1 MRETVRER
9 GSERGWAP
17 DSRRRSRTRWTA
29 LGREF
34 SRSRGRSRQR
44 RSAAAW
50 QRDQNM
56 YQNHS
61 TYKEGGYDRGIYKQ
75 ATAFFFTNFP
85 KEWNYEDMWK
95 TFGKYG
101 RIFAIYSPERRSRN
115 GGRFGFVRFLDVK
128 NSKDLERQLDQIRV
142 EGRKIWVNLAKYP
155 EEERPRQKHQVG
167 LNTATI
173 DQERTFADV
182 VKGKQGVNMGNTR
195 VEPKERI
202 ELNALGKD
210 KSRMRN
216 GREDQR
222 QVWKIKNRE
231 EEWNGIEYKVQEG
244 DYEWLQGCYVG
255 TAHSVQIVPN
265 LQEKFFMEGFFS
277 CRLRAMGGKLVLM
290 DCVDKE
296 ELKDLVQ
303 NGADWLSQWFSEVR
317 PWTPAIVA
325 KESKK
330 RRFDIARFLIST
342 ECMDPISV
350 QKAVKVNGD
359 LYTLKFIEEE
369 LTNILFSLRQDFM
382 PNFLSESEHEDS
394 WSLSSSDYGN
404 NQQDV
409 EEDKTQKQSELINS
423 EEDDGRKSRRCRR
436 EAKGGAI
443 LVDSEVELASDKR
456 SFSAGGINEGYGNSQ
471 SLLKDVETVEGVAD
485 SIDDGVKTDGT
496 VDSRK
501 DGLHGGGLNS
511 KIDSQIIESEEADKE
526 YVGQGAEHSNWR
538 TGLCLKRPN
547 GKGVARACEEK
558 SANSWVGAEPRE
570 ENGPREEVMP
580 GKKQKEDLKSKAEN
594 SNTFWEGFE
603 SEEGSEKEWMGRTT
617 QRDKKRRR
625 KRAKSC
631 SLVYQKTT
639 KLGQFHQ
646 KKRGRGRSNS
656 RETKGEVIPEFLPG
670 TSNSVA
676 GGSIGDSGIENCN
689 RLLKTQPSRKIA
701 EDLWDFA
708 KQLGVIAENEE
719 VMIKNLEEMEN
730 RDRKA
735 KAASLD
741 KKETKMGMID
751 KRACRSVWGIDEV
764 DWVAKNAEGMSGGI
778 LCVWNPSTLKKK
790 RVLEGEYC
798 IGIEGVWGT
807 EEVLVCIINVYSP
820 CQIMGKRALW
830 IELKNMVTGGGSMWC
845 VVGDFNA
852 IRRIEERWGC
862 RSVSTEM
869 REFDYFIQESE
880 LIDLP
885 LAGRKFTWYHSNG
898 NQMSRIDRFLLS
910 EGWLSKWCDTKQWGL
925 TRTVS
930 DHCPIMLKVNKM
942 NWGPKPFKFFDA
954 WLDDQGCRELIS
966 EGEQGQLTE
975 EEINKRKEALLDI
988 WKNMNTKERMAQQKS
1003 RKTWL
1008 VNGDAN
1014 TKFFHNCVKGK
1025 WRITEMNSIQIK
1037 DSQLVEPTIMKE
1049 EIANFFENM
1058 FKEENYERPK
1068 LEGISF
1074 QQITEQENASLVA
1087 PFSEDEIKAAVWDCE
1102 CSKAPGPDGFNF
1114 RFVRREWETIK
1125 GDVIGF
1131 IKEFQEKG
1139 KLVRGLNSS
1148 FIVLVPKVNNPQR
1161 IEEYRPISLIGAVYK
1176 ILAKLLANRLKKVLD
1191 QVIGKQQMAFI
1202 SGRQLMDGVVIANEV
1217 VDEAKKKKRKSFL
1230 FKIDFEKAY
1239 DKACWKFLDC
1249 MMQKLGF
1256 YATWRRWIMECLRTS
1271 QVSVLVNGSPTR
1283 QFNISQG
1290 LRQGDPLSPFLF
1302 LIVAEGLNGM
1312 ITTAVQKGLL
1322 EGVEVGSKGFKIS
1335 HLQFADDTILFG
1347 SATEQNVWAM
1357 KGIMRSFELVSSLKV
1372 NFNKSQLLGIAVNEE
1387 WLDKMAWVL
1396 CCRKDGK
1403 YSTRS
1408 AYKVLTMEPDG
1419 EQRHSIL
1426 KRTWNP
1432 IVPSKIAAFSWQ
1444 LIQDKIP
1451 TKGNLLRRGVIQ
1463 DPAENCWGVFE
1474 QHSFLLKTEAMKE
1487 GWECIWFAMVWTIW
1501 LARNEQIFT
1510 GKAQKEG
1517 RLFELIQLRA
1527 FHWLKGRR
1535 GEGIKKGGYGI
1546 LEGLS
1551 ICESRHGRGI
1561 DTLLG
1566 CRHQT
1571 EELSQIS
1578 DTDMVSTHYIGVDTE
1593 RKGFLTI
1600 PLLSN

>member
-1 MRETVRER
+1 MREKVRER
-9 GSERGWAP
+9 GRERGRAP
-17 DSRRRSRTRWTA
+17 DSRHRLRTRWTA
-29 LGREF
+29 LGKEF

-56 YQNHS
+56 YQNQS
-61 TYKEGGYDRGIYKQ
+61 TYKEWGYDRGIYKQ
-75 ATAFFFTNFP
+75 ATTFFFTNFP
-85 KEWNYEDMWK
+85 EEWNYEDMWK

-115 GGRFGFVRFLDVK
+115 GGRFGFVRFLDLK

-142 EGRKIWVNLAKYP
+142 EGRKIWV
-155 EEERPRQKHQVG
+155 
-167 LNTATI
+167 
-173 DQERTFADV
+173 
-182 VKGKQGVNMGNTR
+182 
-195 VEPKERI
+195 EPKERI

-216 GREDQR
+216 GQEEQR

-231 EEWNGIEYKVQEG
+231 EEWNGIEYNVQEG
-244 DYEWLQGCYVG
+244 DYEWLQGCFVG

-265 LQEKFFMEGFFS
+265 LQEKFFMEGYFS
-277 CRLRAMGGKLVLM
+277 YRLQAMGGKLVLM
-290 DCVDKE
+290 DCEDKE
-296 ELKDLVQ
+296 ELKDLVK

-317 PWTPAIVA
+317 PWTPSMVA
-325 KESKK
+325 KESTSKK
-330 RRFDIARFLIST
+330 RRFDIARFLISI

-359 LYTLKFIEEE
+359 LYTLKFTEEE
-369 LTNILFSLRQDFM
+369 LTNSLFSLRQDFM
-382 PNFLSESEHEDS
+382 AKFLSESEHEDS

-409 EEDKTQKQSELINS
+409 DEDKTQKQRELNNG
-423 EEDDGRKSRRCRR
+423 EEDDGRKSRRCRK

-443 LVDSEVELASDKR
+443 LVDSEVQLASDKC
-456 SFSAGGINEGYGNSQ
+456 SFSASGINEGYGNSQ
-471 SLLKDVETVEGVAD
+471 SLLKNEETVEGVAD
-485 SIDDGVKTDGT
+485 SIDDGVETDGT

-511 KIDSQIIESEEADKE
+511 KIDSQIIEREEADKE
-526 YVGQGAEHSNWR
+526 YVGQGAEHSSWR
-538 TGLCLKRPN
+538 TSLCLKRPN
-547 GKGVARACEEK
+547 GKGVAQACEEK
-558 SANSWVGAEPRE
+558 SANSWVGVEPRE

-580 GKKQKEDLKSKAEN
+580 EKKQKEDLKNKAEN

-603 SEEGSEKEWMGRTT
+603 SEEGSEKEWMGRMT
-617 QRDKKRRR
+617 QREKKRRR
-625 KRAKSC
+625 KGAKSC

-670 TSNSVA
+670 TSNLVV

-741 KKETKMGMID
+741 KMVCGDIQ
-751 KRACRSVWGIDEV
+751 RACKSVWGIDEV
-764 DWVAKNAEGMSGGI
+764 DWVAKNAEG
-778 LCVWNPSTLKKK
+778 
-790 RVLEGEYC
+790 
-798 IGIEGVWGT
+798 
-807 EEVLVCIINVYSP
+807 
-820 CQIMGKRALW
+820 
-830 IELKNMVTGGGSMWC
+830 
-845 VVGDFNA
+845 DFNA
-852 IRRIEERWGC
+852 IRRIEERLGC

-869 REFDYFIQESE
+869 REFDCFIQETE

-885 LAGRKFTWYHSNG
+885 LAVGT
-898 NQMSRIDRFLLS
+898 NQNSA
-910 EGWLSKWCDTKQWGL
+910 
-925 TRTVS
+925 
-930 DHCPIMLKVNKM
+930 DHCPIMLKVHKTD
-942 NWGPKPFKFFDA
+942 WGPKPFKFFDA
-954 WLDDQGCRELIS
+954 WLDDQGYRELILEVWNNEKIQGWAGFQLKEKLKTTKNALREWS
-966 EGEQGQLTE
+966 RNFVEQVDAKINSSRVVIEQLDLKGEQGQLTE

-988 WKNMNTKERMAQQKS
+988 WKNMNTKERMAQHKS

-1014 TKFFHNCVKGK
+1014 TNFFHNCVKGK
-1025 WRITEMNSIQIK
+1025 WRITKMN
-1037 DSQLVEPTIMKE
+1037 T
-1049 EIANFFENM
+1049 
-1058 FKEENYERPK
+1058 
-1068 LEGISF
+1068 
-1074 QQITEQENASLVA
+1074 

-1102 CSKAPGPDGFNF
+1102 CSKAPGPDRFNF

-1139 KLVRGLNSS
+1139 KL
-1148 FIVLVPKVNNPQR
+1148 
-1161 IEEYRPISLIGAVYK
+1161 
-1176 ILAKLLANRLKKVLD
+1176 ILAKLLANRLKKALD

-1202 SGRQLMDGVVIANEV
+1202 GGRQLMDGVVIANEV
-1217 VDEAKKKKRKSFL
+1217 IDEAKKKKRKSFL

-1239 DKACWKFLDC
+1239 DKVCWKFLDC

-1256 YATWRRWIMECLRTS
+1256 CATWRRWIMECLRTS

-1322 EGVEVGSKGFKIS
+1322 EGVEVGSKGYKVS
-1335 HLQFADDTILFG
+1335 HLQFADNTILFWLCNG
-1347 SATEQNVWAM
+1347 A
-1357 KGIMRSFELVSSLKV
+1357 KC
-1372 NFNKSQLLGIAVNEE
+1372 LGNE
-1387 WLDKMAWVL
+1387 
-1396 CCRKDGK
+1396 
-1403 YSTRS
+1403 
-1408 AYKVLTMEPDG
+1408 
-1419 EQRHSIL
+1419 RHYEI
-1426 KRTWNP
+1426 
-1432 IVPSKIAAFSWQ
+1432 I
-1444 LIQDKIP
+1444 
-1451 TKGNLLRRGVIQ
+1451 
-1463 DPAENCWGVFE
+1463 
-1474 QHSFLLKTEAMKE
+1474 
-1487 GWECIWFAMVWTIW
+1487 
-1501 LARNEQIFT
+1501 
-1510 GKAQKEG
+1510 
-1517 RLFELIQLRA
+1517 
-1527 FHWLKGRR
+1527 
-1535 GEGIKKGGYGI
+1535 
-1546 LEGLS
+1546 
-1551 ICESRHGRGI
+1551 
-1561 DTLLG
+1561 
-1566 CRHQT
+1566 
-1571 EELSQIS
+1571 
-1578 DTDMVSTHYIGVDTE
+1578 
-1593 RKGFLTI
+1593 
-1600 PLLSN
+1600 

>member
-1 MRETVRER
+1 
-9 GSERGWAP
+9 
-17 DSRRRSRTRWTA
+17 
-29 LGREF
+29 
-34 SRSRGRSRQR
+34 
-44 RSAAAW
+44 
-50 QRDQNM
+50 
-56 YQNHS
+56 
-61 TYKEGGYDRGIYKQ
+61 
-75 ATAFFFTNFP
+75 
-85 KEWNYEDMWK
+85 
-95 TFGKYG
+95 
-101 RIFAIYSPERRSRN
+101 
-115 GGRFGFVRFLDVK
+115 
-128 NSKDLERQLDQIRV
+128 
-142 EGRKIWVNLAKYP
+142 
-155 EEERPRQKHQVG
+155 
-167 LNTATI
+167 
-173 DQERTFADV
+173 
-182 VKGKQGVNMGNTR
+182 
-195 VEPKERI
+195 
-202 ELNALGKD
+202 
-210 KSRMRN
+210 
-216 GREDQR
+216 
-222 QVWKIKNRE
+222 
-231 EEWNGIEYKVQEG
+231 
-244 DYEWLQGCYVG
+244 
-255 TAHSVQIVPN
+255 
-265 LQEKFFMEGFFS
+265 
-277 CRLRAMGGKLVLM
+277 
-290 DCVDKE
+290 
-296 ELKDLVQ
+296 
-303 NGADWLSQWFSEVR
+303 
-317 PWTPAIVA
+317 
-325 KESKK
+325 
-330 RRFDIARFLIST
+330 
-342 ECMDPISV
+342 
-350 QKAVKVNGD
+350 
-359 LYTLKFIEEE
+359 
-369 LTNILFSLRQDFM
+369 M

-394 WSLSSSDYGN
+394 WSLSSGDYGN

-409 EEDKTQKQSELINS
+409 EEDKTQKQRELING
-423 EEDDGRKSRRCRR
+423 EEDNGRKSCRCRR

-485 SIDDGVKTDGT
+485 SIDDGVKTDGI

-511 KIDSQIIESEEADKE
+511 KIDSQIIESEEANKE

-538 TGLCLKRPN
+538 TGLCLKWPN
-547 GKGVARACEEK
+547 GKGVARAF
-558 SANSWVGAEPRE
+558 V
-570 ENGPREEVMP
+570 
-580 GKKQKEDLKSKAEN
+580 
-594 SNTFWEGFE
+594 
-603 SEEGSEKEWMGRTT
+603 
-617 QRDKKRRR
+617 
-625 KRAKSC
+625 
-631 SLVYQKTT
+631 
-639 KLGQFHQ
+639 
-646 KKRGRGRSNS
+646 
-656 RETKGEVIPEFLPG
+656 
-670 TSNSVA
+670 
-676 GGSIGDSGIENCN
+676 GGSIGDSSIENCN

-701 EDLWDFA
+701 KDLWDFA

-735 KAASLD
+735 KAASSD

-751 KRACRSVWGIDEV
+751 KRDCRSVWGIDEV

-807 EEVLVCIINVYSP
+807 EEVPVCIINVYSP
-820 CQIMGKRALW
+820 CQITNKRALW
-830 IELKNMVTGGGSMWC
+830 TELKNMVTGGGSMWC

-862 RSVSTEM
+862 RSVPTEM
-869 REFDYFIQESE
+869 REFDCFIQETK

-930 DHCPIMLKVNKM
+930 DHCPIMLKVNKT

-966 EGEQGQLTE
+966 EVWNNEKTQGWAGFKLKEKLKATKNALREWSRNFVEQVDAKINSSRVVIEQLDLKGEQGQLTK

-1058 FKEENYERPK
+1058 FKEENCERPK

-1087 PFSEDEIKAAVWDCE
+1087 PFSEDEIKAAM
-1102 CSKAPGPDGFNF
+1102 
-1114 RFVRREWETIK
+1114 
-1125 GDVIGF
+1125 
-1131 IKEFQEKG
+1131 
-1139 KLVRGLNSS
+1139 
-1148 FIVLVPKVNNPQR
+1148 
-1161 IEEYRPISLIGAVYK
+1161 IEEYRLISLIGAVYK
-1176 ILAKLLANRLKKVLD
+1176 IFAKLLANRLKKVLD

-1239 DKACWKFLDC
+1239 DKVCWKFLDY

-1256 YATWRRWIMECLRTS
+1256 CATWRRWIMECLRTS
-1271 QVSVLVNGSPTR
+1271 QVSVL
-1283 QFNISQG
+1283 
-1290 LRQGDPLSPFLF
+1290 
-1302 LIVAEGLNGM
+1302 
-1312 ITTAVQKGLL
+1312 KGLL
-1322 EGVEVGSKGFKIS
+1322 EGVEVGSKGFKVS

-1347 SATEQNVWAM
+1347 PTTEQNVWAM
-1357 KGIMRSFELVSSLKV
+1357 KGIMRSFELVSGLKV

-1387 WLDKMAWVL
+1387 WLEKMAWVL
-1396 CCRKDGK
+1396 CCRKGNFPFKYLGVPIGGSHRKLHLWKPLVDVFSKKLSTWKGRFLSLSGKITLINSVLSSLPVFWMSMYRIPSGTILALDKIRRCFLWGGAEKGKKIRWVSWKKVCKEKENGGLGVKNLRKFNLALLGKWWGRVIEEEGRLWKEVISEKYGIGGEHSFNWLREGVGSGSTWWKDIWKDNKISQMGDWCSDKWKWDIKWRRELYSWEEQQVAELYKDIQDAPMEKGKSDLRLWTHSKDGK

-1419 EQRHSIL
+1419 EQRHSIH

-1432 IVPSKIAAFSWQ
+1432 IVPSKIATFSWQ

-1451 TKGNLLRRGVIQ
+1451 TRGNLLRRGVIQ

-1474 QHSFLLKTEAMKE
+1474 QHSFLLKIEAVKE

-1517 RLFELIQLRA
+1517 RLFELIQLPRKKDDKWHKIEELIQHRNSRA
-1527 FHWLKGRR
+1527 KY
-1535 GEGIKKGGYGI
+1535 IKKGGYGI

-1551 ICESRHGRGI
+1551 ISESRHGRGV
-1561 DTLLG
+1561 DTLFG
-1566 CRHQT
+1566 CRHQK
-1571 EELSQIS
+1571 EELGQ
-1578 DTDMVSTHYIGVDTE
+1578 MCRHGHGVDT
-1593 RKGFLTI
+1593 
-1600 PLLSN
+1600 